1 MTPRAG
7 PGFRQ
12 AAVGWLV
19 GVAALGMILVLI
31 GFGPVRGWRQSATLL
46 AEGRAAERAELLA
59 LAFARDM
66 RGVQDTILSQATP
79 GETVTWASDFTD
91 LVAGAFARYPYA
103 ETFFVGGGTRNPD
116 AIQFFVRT
124 ARSPPW
130 IQDGR
135 TSFPFPVVAV
145 TNVAVGERIASR
157 IRPDALAGRR
167 FSVFDVRI
175 GDTPYQVVAR
185 ITYRDAYRSQ
195 RIAVFGFMA
204 DLTWVRSHYFQ
215 DVAEQVSRIGETRS
229 RFGVSILDG
238 RGAAIVGI
246 PHASDAG
253 PLSRRSLPLLFFD
266 PRLVA
271 VDPPK
276 DLVRDTLTI
285 EVSAAQDP
293 GLRTANRAALT
304 TLTLASAAGLALILG
319 ISMTAR
325 AAHASATMAQVRSE
339 FVASV
344 THELKTPIA
353 TIRAIGD
360 ILASGRMAGPAVV
373 PRYGQLVTNE
383 AKRLGRLVDNVLAF
397 SRITDVA
404 DVYSFDSLS
413 IAEIVDDV
421 LRDLATVIS
430 EKGFEVT
437 VAIPAD
443 VPAVHGD
450 RLALHLLLDNLLDN
464 AVKYSAAT
472 RSIAVGA
479 RHEPPM
485 VVLTIRDKG
494 VGIRATEIEQV
505 TRRFFRGSGAPPGGN
520 GLGLAIVQKIV
531 DDHEGVLKIES
542 VEGEGTTVIV
552 SLCAAEL
559 VA

>member
-1 MTPRAG
+1 MTPQIG
-7 PGFRQ
+7 LGFRQ

-19 GVAALGMILVLI
+19 GVAALGTILVLI
-31 GFGPVRGWRQSATLL
+31 GFGPIRGWRQSATLL
-46 AEGRAAERAELLA
+46 AEGHAAERAELLV

-66 RGVQDTILSQATP
+66 RGVQDTILAQATP
-79 GETVTWASDFTD
+79 GETVTSASDFTD
-91 LVAGAFARYPYA
+91 LVAGTFARYPYA
-103 ETFFVGGGTRNPD
+103 ETFFVSGGTANPD

-124 ARSPPW
+124 ARSPSW
-130 IQDGR
+130 IHDGR
-135 TSFPFPVVAV
+135 TSFPFPVVVV
-145 TNVAVGERIASR
+145 TNPAVGQRIADR
-157 IRPDALAGRR
+157 IRPDVLAGRR

-204 DLTWVRSHYFQ
+204 NLTWVRSHYFQ
-215 DVAEQVSRIGETRS
+215 EVAEQVSRIGEARTS
-229 RFGVSILDG
+229 FQVSILDG
-238 RGAAIVGI
+238 RGGAIVGV
-246 PHASDAG
+246 PQAPDAG

-271 VDPPK
+271 ADSPQ
-276 DLVRDTLTI
+276 DLARETLTI
-285 EVSAAQDP
+285 EVSAAEDP
-293 GLRTANRAALT
+293 GLRTANRAAVT
-304 TLTLASAAGLALILG
+304 TLTLASAAGVALIVG
-319 ISMTAR
+319 FSMTAR
-325 AAHASATMAQVRSE
+325 AAHATATLARVRSE

-360 ILASGRMAGPAVV
+360 ILTTGRMAGPSVV

-430 EKGFEVT
+430 EKGFDVS

-443 VPAVHGD
+443 LPSVRGD
-450 RLALHLLLDNLLDN
+450 RFALQLLLDNLLDN
-464 AVKYSAAT
+464 AIKYSTAT
-472 RSIAVGA
+472 RSIAVSV
-479 RHEPPM
+479 RYEHPM
-485 VVLTIRDKG
+485 VVLSVRDHG
-494 VGIRATEIEQV
+494 VGIRAEELEQV
-505 TRRFFRGSGAPPGGN
+505 TRRFFRGSRASPGGN

-531 DDHEGVLKIES
+531 NDHQGTLRIDS
-542 VEGEGTTVIV
+542 VEGSGTTVVV
-552 SLCAAEL
+552 SLRTAEP